1 MKKYKKFLFFFL
13 ILIIILLSF
22 FLYNSISNENK
33 DDSKGKALSE
43 IEYLENKLEL
53 LFNKLNNI
61 ENNNYSLSVK
71 KIEESSSSQSGSESS
86 NGNSGESSESSEEES
101 NNGSGSSSEEQLG
114 NSSNS
119 SSDSKGN
126 EGNNEEYN
134 LEQSGI
140 LTNNNNNIDWKS
152 IKLEVES
159 LYSEV
164 ATITLDLYSLGI
176 SKEDVLGFNQ
186 ELDDLTISVKEENKE
201 NTLSNLSKLYEY
213 IPKYLKSVTNDEI
226 FIGKID
232 TKNNLFKAYSILDS
246 KNWQEIGNNV
256 TNTINSFSNNLL
268 NKQTD
273 KQYIINKIYIM
284 LNELQ
289 SAVNKQD
296 DSIFLIKYKNILEEI
311 NNL

>member
-13 ILIIILLSF
+13 ILVIIILSF

-33 DDSKGKALSE
+33 DDGKEKALSE

-71 KIEESSSSQSGSESS
+71 KIEESSSSQSGSE
-86 NGNSGESSESSEEES
+86 NNNENSGESSGSSEEQSNSSNSEEES
-101 NNGSGSSSEEQLG
+101 G

-126 EGNNEEYN
+126 DGNNEEYN

-232 TKNNLFKAYSILDS
+232 TKNNLFKAYSILDT

-268 NKQTD
+268 NKETD

-311 NNL
+311 DNL

>member
-1 MKKYKKFLFFFL
+1 MKKYKKFLFLFL
-13 ILIIILLSF
+13 ILVIIISSF
-22 FLYNSISNENK
+22 FIYDSLSNENE
-33 DDSKGKALSE
+33 DDGKEKALSE
-43 IEYLENKLEL
+43 IEHLENKLEL

-71 KIEESSSSQSGSESS
+71 KIEESSSSQSGSENS
-86 NGNSGESSESSEEES
+86 NGNSEES
-101 NNGSGSSSEEQLG
+101 GGSDGVESKNASSGEQSTD
-114 NSSNS
+114 SSNS
-119 SSDSKGN
+119 NIESKSN

-140 LTNNNNNIDWKS
+140 LTNNNNDIDWKS

-164 ATITLDLYSLGI
+164 STITLDLYSLGI
-176 SKEDVLGFNQ
+176 NREDVLGFNQ
-186 ELDDLTISVKEENKE
+186 ELDNLTISVKEENKE
-201 NTLSNLSKLYEY
+201 STLSNLSKLYDY
-213 IPKYLKSVTNDEI
+213 IPKYLNGLTDDEI
-226 FIGKID
+226 YKAKIE

-268 NKQTD
+268 NKQND

-289 SAVNKQD
+289 SAVDKQD

-311 NNL
+311 SVL

>member
-13 ILIIILLSF
+13 ILVIIILSF
-22 FLYNSISNENK
+22 FLYNSISNQNK

-43 IEYLENKLEL
+43 IEYLENKLEI

-71 KIEESSSSQSGSESS
+71 KIEESSSSQSGSE
-86 NGNSGESSESSEEES
+86 NNNENSGESSGSSEEQSNSSNSEEES
-101 NNGSGSSSEEQLG
+101 G

-126 EGNNEEYN
+126 DGNNEEYN

-176 SKEDVLGFNQ
+176 SREDALGFNQ
-186 ELDDLTISVKEENKE
+186 ELDNLTISVKEENKE
-201 NTLSNLSKLYEY
+201 NTLSNLSKLYDY

-256 TNTINSFSNNLL
+256 TNTINSFSNSLL

-296 DSIFLIKYKNILEEI
+296 DSVFLIKYKNILEEI